1 MTDDFRKTIFCYR
14 GGKPVRFVAVET
26 DEAVETNGESKE
38 MGNGVDTCE
47 LRAAHEFLSKKK
59 ESIDPGDPSQKALKE
74 LMTFM
79 EAIAA
84 MDYAAADTA
93 VEQLVE
99 SSEGGLYKEVGKVTR
114 RLHDSLRSFKEA
126 IDPKITS
133 IVMNDMPS
141 AVDRLQYCVQKTEEA
156 ANKTMGIVEK
166 HMASMGELEENI
178 QKLHG
183 PGDAVDFL
191 NDFRERYEND
201 LTEIITA
208 QSFQD
213 LTGQT
218 IQKVILLVG
227 DIEKELVGMVT
238 AFGLKLEIAD
248 KEEIHEKV
256 DQSDVDELL
265 KEFGF

>member
-1 MTDDFRKTIFCYR
+1 M
-14 GGKPVRFVAVET
+14 
-26 DEAVETNGESKE
+26 ETNKENKE
-38 MGNGVDTCE
+38 MLNGVE
-47 LRAAHEFLSKKK
+47 VHEFKAAQEFLSKKK
-59 ESIDPGDPSQKALKE
+59 ESVDPGDPSQKAFKD

-79 EAIAA
+79 EAVASR
-84 MDYAAADTA
+84 DYATADTA
-93 VEQLVE
+93 VAQLVE

-114 RLHDSLRSFKEA
+114 RLHDSLKSFKEA
-126 IDPKITS
+126 IDPKLTS
-133 IVMNDMPS
+133 IVTNEMPS

-156 ANKTMGIVEK
+156 ANKTMGIVER

-178 QKLHG
+178 LKLHG
-183 PGDAVDFL
+183 PDDAVDYL

-201 LTEIITA
+201 LTEIITV

-218 IQKVILLVG
+218 IQKVILLVA
-227 DIEKELVGMVT
+227 DIEKELVEMVT

-256 DQSDVDELL
+256 GQSDVDELL

>member
-1 MTDDFRKTIFCYR
+1 MTDDNSKTVLCYK
-14 GGKPVRFVAVET
+14 GGKPVRFVVLDTSE
-26 DEAVETNGESKE
+26 GSKDILV
-38 MGNGVDTCE
+38 GVDKYE
-47 LRAAHEFLSKKK
+47 LKAAHEFLSKKK

-74 LMTFM
+74 LMAFM
-79 EAIAA
+79 EAIASK
-84 MDYAAADTA
+84 DYTTADAA

-114 RLHDSLRSFKEA
+114 RLHDSLKSFKEA

-133 IVMNDMPS
+133 IVRNDMPS

-156 ANKTMGIVEK
+156 ANITMGVVEK
-166 HMASMGELEENI
+166 HLASMGELEENI
-178 QKLHG
+178 LKLHG
-183 PGDAVDFL
+183 PDDAVDYL
-191 NDFRERYEND
+191 NGFRERYEND

-218 IQKVILLVG
+218 IQKVILLVA
-227 DIEKELVGMVT
+227 DIERELVGMVT
-238 AFGLKLEIAD
+238 AFGLKLDSAG

-256 DQSDVDELL
+256 GQSDVDDLL

>member
-1 MTDDFRKTIFCYR
+1 MVDDIRKAVFCYQ
-14 GGKPVRFVAVET
+14 GGKPVRFVALET
-26 DEAVETNGESKE
+26 GKESEETLD
-38 MGNGVDTCE
+38 GVDTRE
-47 LRAAHEFLSKKK
+47 LQSAHEFLSKKK
-59 ESIDPGDPSQKALKE
+59 ESKDPGDPSQKALKE

-79 EAIAA
+79 EAIASK
-84 MDYAAADTA
+84 DYETADAA
-93 VEQLVE
+93 VEQLVK

-126 IDPKITS
+126 IDPKIAS
-133 IVMNDMPS
+133 IVLNEMPS

-156 ANKTMGIVEK
+156 ANKTMGIIEK
-166 HMASMGELEENI
+166 HMAAIGDLEENI
-178 QKLHG
+178 QKLDG
-183 PGDAVDFL
+183 PDDAVEYL

-201 LTEIITA
+201 LTEIITV

-218 IQKVILLVG
+218 IQKVILLVA
-227 DIEKELVGMVT
+227 DIERELVEMVT

-248 KEEIHEKV
+248 KEEIHENV
-256 DQSDVDELL
+256 NQSDVDELL